1 MKSTLVCALLLVGGL
16 GGCDNNYIAFTLDG
30 GDAGSDAGAH
40 DAGED
45 AGPVVAPT
53 TVVTQ
58 CGDPLVSA
66 ITGTT
71 TDIEVETSG
80 AAMDSAAL
88 CGEPAGTQHVFMAI
102 DALAGEAWHV
112 HLSALDASGRPRMG
126 LLTEA
131 CDPNDCVAEA
141 SFCEGGSDEHFSF
154 EAHRDGRYWVTMN
167 DAMTGGG
174 RYRAAVY
181 RLACGDGV
189 EAHGEAC
196 DDGNLLS
203 GDGCDHRCRVELS
216 TLRTH
221 EFEPND
227 NRVGANALLL
237 EGGALTITGT
247 IAGLG
252 ACAYPDVFT
261 LAHSGGDLRVSIEPQ
276 DGTCDSSSDAPVRVR
291 VLTADDATNLMFDA
305 DLTDC
310 ASGDLS
316 FLGAGEYSVEIS
328 AGERDVPLDYRL
340 TVETL

>member
-1 MKSTLVCALLLVGGL
+1 MKSTLACALLLVGGL

-181 RLACGDGV
+181 RLVCGDGV

-196 DDGNLLS
+196 DDGNLLG

-221 EFEPND
+221 EYEPND
-227 NRVGANALLL
+227 DRVGANVMLL

-252 ACAYPDVFT
+252 ACAYPDVFRLAHPGGT
-261 LAHSGGDLRVSIEPQ
+261 LAVTVEA
-276 DGTCDSSSDAPVRVR
+276 DGACDSSGGEPMQARVMNGAGA
-291 VLTADDATNLMFDA
+291 LLIAF

-310 ASGDLS
+310 AGGGSISDLS
-316 FLGAGEYSVEIS
+316 AGEYSIEIA
-328 AGERDVPLDYRL
+328 AGERDVALPYRL
-340 TVETL
+340 TAETL